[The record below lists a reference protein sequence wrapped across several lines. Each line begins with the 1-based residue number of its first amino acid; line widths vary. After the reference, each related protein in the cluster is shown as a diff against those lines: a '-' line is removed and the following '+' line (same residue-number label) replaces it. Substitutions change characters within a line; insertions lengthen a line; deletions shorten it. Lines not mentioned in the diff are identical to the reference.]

1 MEREDT
7 ARVKTV
13 VNLLKKTCMGIL
25 RESAKI
31 VLKMPSS
38 KLMMKIWATVRVEE
52 EHVEREHV
60 EKEHVEG
67 EVPVE
72 EEHVEG
78 EDLDKRGYEISK
90 KG

>member
-1 MEREDT
+1 
-7 ARVKTV
+7 
-13 VNLLKKTCMGIL
+13 MGIL

-52 EHVEREHV
+52 EHVE
-60 EKEHVEG
+60 KEHVEG

-78 EDLDKRGYEISK
+78 EVPVEGEDLDKRGYEISK
-90 KG
+90 KGLSLNYTLNTTIIF